1 MKSIYFVVILV
12 SHPNWRT
19 ITKLINKR
27 TFISMRFFAIFM
39 YSVTRLNRILEF
51 QAIWKEIIQ
60 SLRFIF
66 HFQIQM
72 GASFHFQSYV
82 FLSGYWIV
90 RDERVYCFRNFFLIY
105 YIFLIQILVI
115 LAFISL
121 FTRIYFFVLHRACYF
136 LLFPFIKCC
145 SSALIVSLIYLK
157 RFCYGS
163 HLTGSSK
170 SPFNRSKSI

>member
-1 MKSIYFVVILV
+1 MRLNHLFQVTFSIKWRLFINICYSYAFLMKSIYFVVIIV
-12 SHPNWRT
+12 SHLNWRA

-27 TFISMRFFAIFM
+27 TFISMRFFAIFI

-115 LAFISL
+115 LFFSFFQEIHTFISL
-121 FTRIYFFVLHRACYF
+121 FYIELDIFFC
-136 LLFPFIKCC
+136 FP
-145 SSALIVSLIYLK
+145 S
-157 RFCYGS
+157 
-163 HLTGSSK
+163 
-170 SPFNRSKSI
+170 